1 MRVLCCL
8 LEEASA
14 KCMLE
19 AVLPR
24 IIPNDIS
31 VRYMVF
37 EGKQDLDRNVELKIL
52 AWNVPNTVFLVLR
65 DKDSANCVEIKNR
78 LIEKIKRTGKQDH
91 ALVRIACCELET
103 FYLGDLFA
111 VEKGMG
117 LSNLAKMQRTH
128 KYRTPDALGNAA
140 QELKLLTKDKY
151 QKINGSR
158 SIAPYLDLND
168 VNCSHSFKVLISG
181 VKKLIRIL
189 EAV

>member
-1 MRVLCCL
+1 M
-8 LEEASA
+8 
-14 KCMLE
+14 
-19 AVLPR
+19 
-24 IIPNDIS
+24 
-31 VRYMVF
+31 
-37 EGKQDLDRNVELKIL
+37 
-52 AWNVPNTVFLVLR
+52 VLR

>member
-1 MRVLCCL
+1 M
-8 LEEASA
+8 
-14 KCMLE
+14 
-19 AVLPR
+19 
-24 IIPNDIS
+24 
-31 VRYMVF
+31 
-37 EGKQDLDRNVELKIL
+37 
-52 AWNVPNTVFLVLR
+52 
-65 DKDSANCVEIKNR
+65 
-78 LIEKIKRTGKQDH
+78 
-91 ALVRIACCELET
+91 
-103 FYLGDLFA
+103 GDLFA